1 MLVLFDCILLRFLPI
16 SNLATRLFCMKSII
30 TICFLFTTVCL
41 WSQGKK
47 DYPVDTSFSIYGSW
61 VKEKKKFPHITIAE
75 PALTPAIKI
84 EQDIVYRSLGNRQL
98 LLDIYRPAKTKRKS
112 PAVLMIFGGGWR
124 SGDKTHNRAMA
135 IKLAEQGYVAVSAE
149 YRLSLEAH
157 FPAAVHDLKAA
168 VQWLKQHAG
177 QYNIN
182 IHKIAALGCSAG
194 GQLASL
200 IGNTN
205 GNPFF
210 EDSTVKQRYTSDVH
224 AVVNIDGTLAFKHPE
239 SVEGA
244 VAAQWLGGTWEQR
257 PETWTNAAPLTHINP
272 KSPPFL
278 FVNSSIPRFHAGRD
292 DMVKKMDMWGIYHE
306 TKTFP
311 DTPHTFWFFNPW
323 FNEMMDTIVSYL
335 DKVFKLKK

>member
-1 MLVLFDCILLRFLPI
+1 ML
-16 SNLATRLFCMKSII
+16 I
-30 TICFLFTTVCL
+30 TASL

-61 VKEKKKFPHITIAE
+61 LKEKKKFPQISIAVPPITS
-75 PALTPAIKI
+75 AIKI
-84 EQDIVYRSLGNRQL
+84 EENVVYQRLGEREL
-98 LLDIYRPAKTKRKS
+98 VLDIYRPAKTKKKL

-124 SGDKTHNRAMA
+124 SGDKSHNRAMA

-149 YRLSLEAH
+149 YRLSLEAT

-168 VQWLKQHAG
+168 VQWLKQHAKKY
-177 QYNIN
+177 QIDIN
-182 IHKIAALGCSAG
+182 KVATLGCSAG

-205 GNPFF
+205 GNTFF
-210 EDSTVKQRYTSDVH
+210 EDSTGKQSYNSDVH

-239 SVEGA
+239 SVEGP

-257 PETWTNAAPLTHINP
+257 PDVWSNAAPLTHIHAQ
-272 KSPPFL
+272 SPPFL

-292 DMVKKMDMWGIYHE
+292 DMIKKMDTWGIYHE

-323 FNEMMDTIVSYL
+323 FDEMMDTIVSYL
-335 DKVFKLKK
+335 DKVFKLKKKNK